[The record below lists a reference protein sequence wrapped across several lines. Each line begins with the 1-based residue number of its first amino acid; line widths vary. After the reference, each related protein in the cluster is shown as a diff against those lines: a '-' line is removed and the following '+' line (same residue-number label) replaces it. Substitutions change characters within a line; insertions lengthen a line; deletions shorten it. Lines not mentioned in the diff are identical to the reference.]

1 MKLTPKQLEL
11 LVAKLGVDLPGEVRE
26 ALARGDASI
35 SVQSIPIGGE
45 HGADCSCSTMMP
57 ADAEQLAG
65 LLAGA
70 RAAPFQVGDVVRLRS
85 WARGR
90 FKWPRDDDRCIV
102 TQVLGTPYRHGDSN
116 TQVPAKLND
125 IALAFVNGDGDIEE
139 YLHDRRMFEKV
150 GSIAS
155 EADQ

>member
-11 LVAKLGVDLPGEVRE
+11 LAAKLGVDLPGEVRE

-35 SVQSIPIGGE
+35 SVQSIPIGGG
-45 HGADCSCSTMMP
+45 HSPDCSCSTMMP

-70 RAAPFQVGDVVRLRS
+70 RAAPFQVGDVVRLRP

-102 TQVLGTPYRHGDSN
+102 TQVLDTPYRHGDSG
-116 TQVPAKLND
+116 TSTPAKACD
-125 IALAFVNGDGDIEE
+125 IALAFADGDGDVLE

-150 GSIAS
+150 GSIVS
-155 EADQ
+155 EADR